1 MNDSAVLS
9 DEHFRE
15 AVASV
20 ERTIEKMRGCTAAER
35 EALKSDLDQLVSM
48 AAKLTSQTVEIVV
61 FGEISTGK
69 SALINALMGEAVA
82 AVDVQGGWTKE
93 VWRVDWGGAGYCIP
107 GLADSKVVLVDTPGL
122 NEVKGESRAELAR
135 EAAAR
140 ADLILFVVDSDLNDT
155 EYSALVTLAA
165 LHKPIVVVLNKID
178 LYSPEQRRRLVEV
191 LRDERLKE
199 ILPPGCLVTSAADPR
214 EMEYVVEAPDG
225 ATTHQWRKPA
235 PKVEDLKIKM
245 VEMLEGDGLAI
256 VALNAA
262 LYAADKSDRIA
273 AVRVRLR
280 EQRAQQTI
288 WSYAALKAAGVS
300 LAPPVADVLGGVAID
315 AAMVATLARIYGLD
329 LSWMHSRKLAV
340 SIVQATGMV
349 MAVDLAIHVGAS
361 AFKALSFGWGTLIT
375 ALPQGAAAGF
385 GSYIVGQAAKYY
397 FEHGSSWGGESPKT
411 VVKRI
416 LQVTD
421 RDSVIGRLKGEIQ
434 KKIAINP
441 HAAKK

>member
-1 MNDSAVLS
+1 LNDSAVLH
-9 DEHFRE
+9 DEHFRQ
-15 AVASV
+15 AILSV
-20 ERTIEKMRGCTAAER
+20 ERTIDKLRGCTPAER
-35 EALKSDLDQLVSM
+35 EALKNDLDQLVSM

-69 SALINALMGEAVA
+69 SALINALVGEAVA

-93 VWRVDWGGAGYCIP
+93 VWKVDWQGAGYSIP

-122 NEVKGESRAELAR
+122 NEVKGENRADLAR

-140 ADLILFVVDSDLNDT
+140 SDLILFVIDSDLNDT
-155 EYSALVTLAA
+155 EYSALLTLASM
-165 LHKPIVVVLNKID
+165 HKPIIVVLNKID
-178 LYSPEQRRRLVEV
+178 LYSNEQRQRLVSV
-191 LRDERLKE
+191 LRDERLAE
-199 ILPPGCLVTSAADPR
+199 ILPADSLVTAAADPR
-214 EMEYVVEAPDG
+214 EVEYVIQAPDG
-225 ATTHQWRKPA
+225 SMKQEWRKPA
-235 PKVEDLKIKM
+235 PKVEDLKVRMIE
-245 VEMLEGDGLAI
+245 VLEGDGLAL

-262 LYAADKSDRIA
+262 LYAADKSDRVA

-288 WSYAALKAAGVS
+288 WSYAALKAAGVAV
-300 LAPPVADVLGGVAID
+300 APPVADVLGGVAID
-315 AAMVATLARIYGLD
+315 GAMVATLARIYGLD
-329 LSWMHSRKLAV
+329 MSWMHARKLAI

-361 AFKALSFGWGTLIT
+361 AFKALSFGWGTLVT
-375 ALPQGAAAGF
+375 AIPQGAAAGF

-416 LQVTD
+416 LKDTD
-421 RDSVIGRLKGEIQ
+421 RESVLGRLKEEIQ
-434 KKIAINP
+434 KKIRLNP
-441 HAAKK
+441 HGRK